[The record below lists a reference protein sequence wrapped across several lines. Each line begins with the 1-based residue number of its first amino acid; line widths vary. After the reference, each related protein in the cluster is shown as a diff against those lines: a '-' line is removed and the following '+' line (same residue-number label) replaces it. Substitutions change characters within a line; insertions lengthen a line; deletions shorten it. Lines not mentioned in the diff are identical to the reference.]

1 MALPVPTNALLSL
14 GAAAA
19 WGGGDF
25 AGGMGVKR
33 GGSTVRAGLIVV
45 LVGHL
50 LSLAVVAGLAHMSG
64 ERFPHGA
71 ALWWGL
77 GGGALSAVSLM
88 AFYIAL
94 SAGHMGAA
102 AAISGLLCAS
112 VPALVSALT
121 EGAPGWKRILGF
133 ALAAAAIWQIASPGP
148 ADTNSDPLLE
158 PRDPERHETAEAAM
172 AAHRRSS
179 LFAVLGGLGFGVY
192 FVSLKYAASA
202 GVLWAMGASRIG
214 SALTALVTLLAI
226 TAALHARGSAER
238 LAVSGNG
245 LAWIVSGAAMD
256 TVGNLLYIAATRVG
270 RLDVAA
276 VIASLYPAG
285 TILLAAIIL
294 RERTT
299 RRQLAGMAMALP
311 AVVLIT
317 I

>member
-1 MALPVPTNALLSL
+1 MLSL

-33 GGSTVRAGLIVV
+33 GGSTVRAGLVVV
-45 LVGHL
+45 LLGHTV
-50 LSLAVVAGLAHMSG
+50 SLAVVALLAHHAG
-64 ERFPHGA
+64 EPFPHGA
-71 ALWWGL
+71 PLWWAL
-77 GGGALSAVSLM
+77 GGGALSALALM

-102 AAISGLLCAS
+102 AAISGLLCAA

-121 EGAPGWKRILGF
+121 EGAPGWKRICGF
-133 ALAAAAIWQIASPGP
+133 VLAAIAIWQIASPGP
-148 ADTNSDPLLE
+148 ADSNSDPLLE
-158 PRDPERHETAEAAM
+158 VRDPAPHETAEAAL

-179 LFAVLGGLGFGVY
+179 LFALLGGLGFGVY
-192 FVSLKYAASA
+192 FVSLKYAAAA

-214 SALTALVTLLAI
+214 SALTALLTLVLISAVMM
-226 TAALHARGSAER
+226 ARKQQSAS
-238 LAVSGNG
+238 LTISGN
-245 LAWIVSGAAMD
+245 AVIWILSGAALD
-256 TVGNLLYIAATRVG
+256 TVGNLLYIAATRMG

-276 VIASLYPAG
+276 VIASLYPAS

-299 RRQLAGMAMALP
+299 RRQLGGMLLALP